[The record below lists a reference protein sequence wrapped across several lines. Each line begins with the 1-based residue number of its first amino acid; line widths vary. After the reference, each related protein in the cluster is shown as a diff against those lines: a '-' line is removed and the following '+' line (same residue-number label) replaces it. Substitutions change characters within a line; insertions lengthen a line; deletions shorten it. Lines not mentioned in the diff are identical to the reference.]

1 MKISNAA
8 RLIFWVAAIFA
19 LGILVRAESGQKR
32 ASAPN
37 RKSAPPLRIVDQ
49 SGRPV
54 VSGVPSATNT
64 TVDVAVGQGGL
75 VFVPDTVNI
84 SVGDTVRWTWATG
97 GHSVTSGDSTSC
109 TSDGQFCS
117 PNNTNCSTCVTSN
130 QGFVYE
136 FTFTQAG
143 SFSYFCCVHC
153 AFGMTGVVNVS
164 GGGSCSWAAGPDLPG
179 AAAAGGI
186 RFGGVFFPANGKFY
200 AMGGRDVNNVE
211 FTNPFE
217 YDPVSNSWTTKAA
230 SYPDSLVSNTEC
242 AVANDSGTDY
252 IYCVGGSQVSTQTET
267 GRVFRYDPVADV
279 ITTVASNWPP
289 GDASTLPGGITVF
302 NNKIYILGGY
312 DVLNGLGSD
321 QIWEFTPNPAGWV
334 QKSAVLPF
342 PLGYI
347 PTTTIGSLI
356 YTGGGA
362 DITGGVLTD
371 TNHAF
376 VYDPVADS
384 ISTIADIP
392 TPTSDVRGLNFCNQL
407 YVVGGGGFPTTL
419 NIVQIYD
426 PVSNTWSIGTPFVN
440 ARRNP
445 AADTDGTNNIWLAG
459 GLDPNLVALASM
471 EIFNCPVS
479 PCGTAT
485 PTPTPTATATAT
497 ATATPTATA
506 TATASGTATPTAT
519 PTPPCEGR
527 CSPTPR
533 PRPTPAPRP

>member
-1 MKISNAA
+1 MLA
-8 RLIFWVAAIFA
+8 
-19 LGILVRAESGQKR
+19 
-32 ASAPN
+32 
-37 RKSAPPLRIVDQ
+37 
-49 SGRPV
+49 
-54 VSGVPSATNT
+54 
-64 TVDVAVGQGGL
+64 
-75 VFVPDTVNI
+75 
-84 SVGDTVRWTWATG
+84 
-97 GHSVTSGDSTSC
+97 
-109 TSDGQFCS
+109 
-117 PNNTNCSTCVTSN
+117 
-130 QGFVYE
+130 
-136 FTFTQAG
+136 
-143 SFSYFCCVHC
+143 
-153 AFGMTGVVNVS
+153 
-164 GGGSCSWAAGPDLPG
+164 
-179 AAAAGGI
+179 
-186 RFGGVFFPANGKFY
+186 
-200 AMGGRDVNNVE
+200 
-211 FTNPFE
+211 
-217 YDPVSNSWTTKAA
+217 
-230 SYPDSLVSNTEC
+230 
-242 AVANDSGTDY
+242 
-252 IYCVGGSQVSTQTET
+252 
-267 GRVFRYDPVADV
+267 
-279 ITTVASNWPP
+279 NWPP

-312 DVLNGLGSD
+312 DVLNGIGSD

-407 YVVGGGGFPTTL
+407 YVMGGGGFPNTL

-426 PVSNTWSIGTPFVN
+426 PVSNTWSMGTPFVN

-479 PCGTAT
+479 PCGTRNSDANSYSYGYGNCHGDRNSHT
-485 PTPTPTATATAT
+485 HADGDANIDTVRRKMFSDTA
-497 ATATPTATA
+497 
-506 TATASGTATPTAT
+506 ASPDSSA
-519 PTPPCEGR
+519 
-527 CSPTPR
+527 SPVSGFGPHS
-533 PRPTPAPRP
+533 